1 MFFVNKEYSLISIKS
16 RNETYNV
23 KSAYY
28 SAVEELID
36 NTVSEIEGEWTM
48 IWSLKILYKN

>member
-1 MFFVNKEYSLISIKS
+1 MFFVNEEYSLISIKS

-36 NTVSEIEGEWTM
+36 NTMSEVEGEWTM